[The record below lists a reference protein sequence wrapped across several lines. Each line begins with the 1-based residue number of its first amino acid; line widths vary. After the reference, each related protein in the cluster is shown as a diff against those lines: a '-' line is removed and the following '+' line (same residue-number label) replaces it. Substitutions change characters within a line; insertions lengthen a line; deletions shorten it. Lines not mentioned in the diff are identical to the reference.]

1 MQKRTISIFGSA
13 RPEKNTAVYQTALQL
28 GRLLAD
34 GGFTVMTGGYM
45 GTMEA
50 VSHGAHLA
58 GGHVVGVTSDRIE
71 NFRPIGPNPWI
82 KQEIRFTTLRDRL
95 LHLVQEN
102 DGMIA
107 LPGGIG
113 TLAEVAMAWNGL
125 QTGETGAR
133 PLILLG
139 DAWRTTL
146 TTFQDDLYIASGDF
160 DRLTFVSTPEEAMT
174 ALRHWFESRERGK

>member
-13 RPEKNTAVYQTALQL
+13 RPEKDTAVYQTALQL

-34 GGFTVMTGGYM
+34 AGFTVMTGGYM

-71 NFRPIGPNPWI
+71 HFRPIGPNPWL

-113 TLAEVAMAWNGL
+113 TLAEVSMAWNSL
-125 QTGETGAR
+125 QTSEIPAR

-139 DAWRTTL
+139 DAWQTTL
-146 TTFQDDLYIASGDF
+146 HHFFDETYITSADF
-160 DRLTFVSTPEEAMT
+160 DRLTFATTPEEAVA
-174 ALRHWFESRERGK
+174 ALRHWFETRESEK

>member
-1 MQKRTISIFGSA
+1 MQKRTIAIFGSA
-13 RPEKNTAVYQTALQL
+13 RPEKDTAVYQSALHL
-28 GRLLAD
+28 GRLLAEANY
-34 GGFTVMTGGYM
+34 TVMTGGYM

-71 NFRPIGPNPWI
+71 TFRPIGPNPWI

-113 TLAEVAMAWNGL
+113 TLAELAMAWNGL
-125 QTGETGAR
+125 QTGETSPR

-139 DAWRTTL
+139 QAWRE
-146 TTFQDDLYIASGDF
+146 TFHLFNDATYINPNDF
-160 DRLTFVSTPEEAMT
+160 AQLSFVDTPEEAV
-174 ALRHWFESRERGK
+174 AILQSYFA

>member
-1 MQKRTISIFGSA
+1 MKKQTISIFGSA
-13 RPEKNTAVYQTALQL
+13 RPEKDTAVYQTALQL
-28 GRLLAD
+28 GRQLAQANY
-34 GGFTVMTGGYM
+34 TVMTGGYM
-45 GTMEA
+45 GMMEA

-58 GGHVVGVTSDRIE
+58 GGHVVGVTADRVE
-71 NFRPIGPNPWI
+71 TFRPIGPNPWI

-113 TLAEVAMAWNGL
+113 TLTEVAMAWNGL
-125 QTGETGAR
+125 QTGEIPPR

-139 DAWRTTL
+139 ETWRTTL
-146 TTFQDDLYIASGDF
+146 TTFFDGDYISEADF
-160 DRLTFVSTPEEAMT
+160 ARLTFVNTPEEAVASLT
-174 ALRHWFESRERGK
+174 AQLTS